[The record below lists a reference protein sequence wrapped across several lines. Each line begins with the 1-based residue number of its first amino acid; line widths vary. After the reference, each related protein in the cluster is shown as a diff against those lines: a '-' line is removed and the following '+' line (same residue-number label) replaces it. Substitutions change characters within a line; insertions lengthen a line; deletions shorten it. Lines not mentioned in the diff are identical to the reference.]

1 MLEVLKDL
9 FRLNEAALAC
19 VCVCTWINAA
29 RHHLMV
35 ADGEIELLSS
45 LEGLHGFIDQRK
57 SKVERAEIPQAECFG
72 PSHGGVLDDVENSW
86 CKGSWARKMPLQA
99 L

>member
-9 FRLNEAALAC
+9 LGLNEAALGC
-19 VCVCTWINAA
+19 VNVCTWIHAA

-45 LEGLHGFIDQRK
+45 LEGLHGFFGLIK
-57 SKVERAEIPQAECFG
+57 TMVEPAEFPQAKCFQ
-72 PSHGGVLDDVENSW
+72 PSHGRVLDDAENSW
-86 CKGSWARKMPLQA
+86 SKGSWARKMPLQA